1 MRRLLS
7 LAAALGAALALAS
20 CGSGGTRPAPPPPQ
34 GPPSARHPAA
44 EIDAALAGEE
54 MRAHLISA
62 SRLYFNGLFKFAADH
77 MATVQQQYAAI
88 SPAVRSR
95 DDALDREFHAAFGVI
110 SGQIGRRLPAPVV
123 MNRMGLMQ
131 GQLLDAAI
139 ADSVTAPAQNDPGVT
154 AEVIVRLAEQ
164 GARSYSLAASEGFTD
179 RGKRAY
185 QDAFG
190 LIARADTLSHRI
202 SAALGPQSSRVTNAL
217 DDAHNVGFAT
227 GIRAPRKMP
236 AQRVSADVQR
246 ARAGIARRFG
256 FTA

>member
-1 MRRLLS
+1 MS
-7 LAAALGAALALAS
+7 
-20 CGSGGTRPAPPPPQ
+20 
-34 GPPSARHPAA
+34 
-44 EIDAALAGEE
+44 EIDAAQAAEE

-77 MATVQQQYAAI
+77 MAVVEQQYATI
-88 SPAVRSR
+88 SAAVRSR
-95 DDALDREFHAAFGVI
+95 DGALDREFHAAFGVI
-110 SGQIGRRLPAPVV
+110 SRQIGRRLPAPVV

-139 ADSVTAPAQNDPGVT
+139 ADSATAPAQNDPGVT
-154 AEVIVRLAEQ
+154 AEVLVRLAQQ
-164 GARSYSLAASEGFTD
+164 GTRSYAVAASEGFTY

-202 SAALGPQSSRVTNAL
+202 SAALGPQANQVTNAL
-217 DDAHNVGFAT
+217 DDAHNAGFAT

-236 AQRVSADVQR
+236 AQRVSRDVER
-246 ARAGIARRFG
+246 ARAGIAKRFG
-256 FTA
+256 FAP

>member
-1 MRRLLS
+1 MRRLVS

-20 CGSGGTRPAPPPPQ
+20 CGSGGTGPAPPPPQ
-34 GPPSARHPAA
+34 GPPGARHPVS

-62 SRLYFNGLFKFAADH
+62 SRLYVNGLFGFAAAH
-77 MATVQQQYAAI
+77 MAAVQQQYAKI
-88 SPAVRSR
+88 SAAVRSR
-95 DDALDREFHAAFGVI
+95 DSALDHEFHAAFGVI
-110 SGQIGRRLPAPVV
+110 AGQIGQRLPAPEV

-164 GARSYSLAASEGFTD
+164 GAREYSVAASEGFTP

-190 LIARADTLSHRI
+190 LLARADTLSHRL
-202 SAALGPQSSRVTNAL
+202 SKALGPQANRVTNAL
-217 DDAHNVGFAT
+217 DDAHNSGFPT
-227 GIRAPRKMP
+227 GVRAPRKMP
-236 AQRVSADVQR
+236 ALRVSRDVER
-246 ARAGIARRFG
+246 AKGGISKRFG
-256 FTA
+256 FAA

>member
-1 MRRLLS
+1 VRRLLS

-20 CGSGGTRPAPPPPQ
+20 CGSGGGKPAPSPPQ
-34 GPPSARHPAA
+34 GPPSARHPASQ
-44 EIDAALAGEE
+44 IDAALAGEE

-62 SRLYFNGLFKFAADH
+62 SRLYFNGLFKFASDH
-77 MATVQQQYAAI
+77 MATVQQQYSKI
-88 SPAVRSR
+88 SAAVRSR
-95 DDALDREFHAAFGVI
+95 DSALDREFHAAFGLI
-110 SGQIGRRLPAPVV
+110 AGQIGRRLPAPVV
-123 MNRMGLMQ
+123 MDRMGLMQ

-139 ADSVTAPAQNDPGVT
+139 GDSVTAPAQNDPGVT

-164 GARSYSLAASEGFTD
+164 GSRSYAVAASEGFTD

-190 LIARADTLSHRI
+190 LIARAATLSHRL
-202 SAALGPQSSRVTNAL
+202 SKALGPQSNRVTNAL
-217 DDAHNVGFAT
+217 DDAHNTGFPT

-246 ARAGIARRFG
+246 ARAGIALRFG
-256 FTA
+256 FAA